1 MGNQARATKTKT
13 KSNMGNQ
20 NQNQNMG
27 NLTKSEKVA
36 GAAAGSI
43 YSIVD
48 HHNQCFF
55 KQSL

>member
-1 MGNQARATKTKT
+1 
-13 KSNMGNQ
+13 MGNQ

-27 NLTKSEKVA
+27 NQTKSEKVA

-48 HHNQCFF
+48 HHNQCFLNKAY
-55 KQSL
+55 KQFAV